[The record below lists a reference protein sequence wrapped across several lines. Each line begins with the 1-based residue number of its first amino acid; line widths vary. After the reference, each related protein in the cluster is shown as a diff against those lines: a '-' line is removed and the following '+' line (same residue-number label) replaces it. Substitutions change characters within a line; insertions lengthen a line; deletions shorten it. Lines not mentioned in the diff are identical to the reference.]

1 MKFRQKQ
8 SKYLSANSTMREVF
22 SFACSSVD
30 GLMTMFVS
38 FFSFIFAC
46 LFALDLIPNN
56 GVVVYQFL
64 FFVPILFPFFFIRAR
79 IDTYSDDRFAAA
91 CHILVML
98 VALGIPFNVSIGEI
112 LCKLQEYFLRNY

>member
-1 MKFRQKQ
+1 MKFRRKQ
-8 SKYLSANSTMREVF
+8 PKYLSANSTMGEFF
-22 SFACSSVD
+22 SFACNSVD
-30 GLMTMFVS
+30 GIITMLVS
-38 FFSFIFAC
+38 FLSFVFAC

-56 GVVVYQFL
+56 GMVVYQFL

-98 VALGIPFNVSIGEI
+98 VALSIPFNVSIGEI
-112 LCKLQEYFLRNY
+112 LCNLQEHFLRNY